1 MSRWKYLNLVKF
13 LVPTSLVIGGFGFT
27 GCATGPLFENP
38 AVVRPELETTSEHP
52 VYVPL
57 GPASYGVVFEK
68 CMDVVDDF
76 FEVSY
81 SNRYDGRI
89 ETFPCIA
96 PGIGQPWK
104 PGSPDF
110 RQRLL
115 AFCQSIRHRAV
126 VTIQPADDGGFFVD
140 IKVFKELEDLERPV
154 RQTAGSATF
163 RSDNTV
169 ERQFEVIDDAVF
181 ASNWIPIGRDNHIEQ
196 IMLQRIAKFKTA
208 APLNKKF

>member
-1 MSRWKYLNLVKF
+1 
-13 LVPTSLVIGGFGFT
+13 
-27 GCATGPLFENP
+27 
-38 AVVRPELETTSEHP
+38 
-52 VYVPL
+52 
-57 GPASYGVVFEK
+57 
-68 CMDVVDDF
+68 
-76 FEVSY
+76 
-81 SNRYDGRI
+81 
-89 ETFPCIA
+89 
-96 PGIGQPWK
+96 
-104 PGSPDF
+104 
-110 RQRLL
+110 
-115 AFCQSIRHRAV
+115 V

-140 IKVFKELEDLERPV
+140 IKVFKELEDLDRPV